1 MPTIMPRLIA
11 EIFQHTN
18 YRGRQGYICEP
29 VKYTGDIGFQDNI
42 SSIKIY
48 KGPQFNLSP
57 NMKVF
62 FYEDINFQGK
72 YIVLGPGFY
81 PNIHE
86 LAYNLGDRISSIH
99 FKPSLD
105 HSGPEWGTIP
115 AIVEVYQHAD
125 FKGIMATIIRDVA
138 YTGELSL
145 PNDTISSVRVF
156 KGPDCPLTGI
166 DVIFYE
172 HRDFE
177 GAELRIN
184 LKPEEY
190 KVEIPNLHILPQ
202 SFGDVISS
210 VKIEGWSSSSQF
222 NETVFE
228 DEFIGNALRPE
239 WMWEDPQ
246 GGGSWQERQGFLEM
260 RANPGQDLWHGS
272 PPGRG
277 GNMDAPRLLM
287 EVTGDF
293 AIETRMRISSQ
304 LREHGGLLVWRG
316 PHAFL
321 RLEKTC
327 GAHGFRGDVR
337 FEQHINRVF
346 HLIGRRG
353 WRRIRQLYLRLERT
367 GNLFS
372 GYCST
377 DAANWVSVGQ
387 TYVGMGD
394 TLQVGLHA
402 LAPGN
407 VPPTITRFDYFR
419 VQKRAKEAALY
430 KPYVMA
436 TPGISR
442 LDRMRAARQLV

>member
-1 MPTIMPRLIA
+1 MPRLIA
-11 EIFQHTN
+11 EVFQHTN
-18 YRGRQGYICEP
+18 YRGHQAYICEP

-57 NMKVF
+57 NMKTF
-62 FYEDINFQGK
+62 LYTDINFQGK
-72 YIVLGPGFY
+72 HLVLGPGFY
-81 PNIHE
+81 PNIHD
-86 LAYNLGDRISSIH
+86 LAYNFGDRISSIH

-125 FKGIMATIIRDVA
+125 FKGLMATIIRDVP
-138 YTGELSL
+138 YTGDLSL
-145 PNDTISSVRVF
+145 PNDTISSMRVF
-156 KGPDCPLTGI
+156 KGPNCPLTGI
-166 DVIFYE
+166 DVIFYQ

-202 SFGDVISS
+202 SFGDMISS
-210 VKIEGWSSSSQF
+210 VKIEGWSSSSEF

-239 WMWEDPQ
+239 WVWDDP
-246 GGGSWQERQGFLEM
+246 GGGGHWHERQGFMEM
-260 RANPGQDLWHGS
+260 RANPGQDLWHGN

-287 EVTGDF
+287 EITGDF
-293 AIETRMRISSQ
+293 AIETRMRISSN

-316 PHAFL
+316 RNAFL

-337 FEQHINRVF
+337 FEQHVNRVYR
-346 HLIGRRG
+346 LIGRRA
-353 WRRIRQLYLRLERT
+353 WRRIRELYLRLERR

-377 DAANWVSVGQ
+377 DATNWVSTGQ

-394 TLQVGLHA
+394 TVQVGLHA

-407 VPPTITRFDYFR
+407 VPPTVTRFDYFR
-419 VQKRAKEAALY
+419 VQKRPTEATLF
-430 KPYVMA
+430 KPSIWT
-436 TPGISR
+436 TPEISR
-442 LDRMRAARQLV
+442 LQRMRAARELV